1 MAPVVT
7 VILYVRC
14 QVGMMV
20 GIMVGMTIVP
30 AFVMRCNLS
39 SYVVNGREVGISEM
53 KINRNLFC
61 ISLSLYYL
69 CLQYAEIN

>member
-1 MAPVVT
+1 
-7 VILYVRC
+7 
-14 QVGMMV
+14 MV

-30 AFVMRCNLS
+30 AFAMRCNLG
-39 SYVVNGREVGISEM
+39 SYVANGREVGISEM